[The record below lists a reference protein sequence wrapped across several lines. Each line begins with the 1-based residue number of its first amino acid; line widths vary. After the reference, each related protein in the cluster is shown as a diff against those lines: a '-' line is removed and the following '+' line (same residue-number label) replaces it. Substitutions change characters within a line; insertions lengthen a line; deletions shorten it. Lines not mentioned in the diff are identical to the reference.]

1 MHGPRVS
8 FREDGKKVLESDAVS
23 HRKLRSYT
31 TFLVV
36 LGWVHV
42 GAGALA
48 GLAPWV
54 LAAGQAIPADAAWE
68 PWLLYAAPPLG
79 LLVGALSGLGY
90 FILSGVLRVLLDQ
103 RDLLEDLVQT
113 QRRLLQVAEARQA
126 GSPLA
131 ATDPFDLSDAKDPA
145 EPTL

>member
-1 MHGPRVS
+1 MP
-8 FREDGKKVLESDAVS
+8 ESDAVS
-23 HRKLRSYT
+23 HRGLRSHT
-31 TFLVV
+31 TFLLV

-42 GAGALA
+42 GAGTLV
-48 GLAPWV
+48 GVTPWV
-54 LAAGQAIPADAAWE
+54 LAAGPAIPADAAWA

-113 QRRLLQVAEARQA
+113 QRRLLQVAAARQA
-126 GSPLA
+126 GIPLA
-131 ATDPFDLSDAKDPA
+131 APDPFDLSDAKDTV

>member
-1 MHGPRVS
+1 VPEG
-8 FREDGKKVLESDAVS
+8 DAVS

-42 GAGALA
+42 GAGTLA
-48 GLAPWV
+48 GFAPWV
-54 LAAGQAIPADAAWE
+54 LAAGQAIPVDAAWG

-103 RDLLEDLVQT
+103 RDLLADLVQT
-113 QRRLLQVAEARQA
+113 QRRLLQGAATRQA
-126 GSPLA
+126 GTPLA
-131 ATDPFDLSDAKDPA
+131 APDPFDLSDAREAA

>member
-1 MHGPRVS
+1 MP
-8 FREDGKKVLESDAVS
+8 ESDAVT
-23 HRKLRSYT
+23 HRGLRSHAT
-31 TFLVV
+31 LLVV
-36 LGWVHV
+36 LGWIHI

-48 GLAPWV
+48 GFSPWV
-54 LAAGQAIPADAAWE
+54 LAAGQGISATAAWE
-68 PWLLYAAPPLG
+68 PWLLYAAPPFG

-113 QRRLLQVAEARQA
+113 QRRLLQVAAARQV
-126 GSPLA
+126 GTHLA
-131 ATDPFDLSDAKDPA
+131 VTDPFDLSDAKDAA

>member
-1 MHGPRVS
+1 MGACRRGDAGWRYAVGPGRRTGDPGGRRV
-8 FREDGKKVLESDAVS
+8 G
-23 HRKLRSYT
+23 
-31 TFLVV
+31 
-36 LGWVHV
+36 
-42 GAGALA
+42 
-48 GLAPWV
+48 
-54 LAAGQAIPADAAWE
+54 

-126 GSPLA
+126 GNHLA
-131 ATDPFDLSDAKDPA
+131 APDPFDLSDAKDTV

>member
-1 MHGPRVS
+1 VP
-8 FREDGKKVLESDAVS
+8 ESDTVT
-23 HRKLRSYT
+23 HRGLRSYT

-42 GAGALA
+42 GAGTLA
-48 GLAPWV
+48 GFAPWV
-54 LAAGQAIPADAAWE
+54 LAAGQGISADAAWA

-113 QRRLLQVAEARQA
+113 QRRLLQVAAARQV
-126 GSPLA
+126 GTHLPV
-131 ATDPFDLSDAKDPA
+131 TEPFDLSGCG
-145 EPTL
+145 

>member
-1 MHGPRVS
+1 MS
-8 FREDGKKVLESDAVS
+8 ASDPPS
-23 HRKLRSYT
+23 HSKLRSYT

-42 GAGALA
+42 GAGTLA
-48 GLAPWV
+48 GFVPWV
-54 LAAGQAIPADAAWE
+54 LAAGKAIPADASWASWI
-68 PWLLYAAPPLG
+68 LYAGPPFG

-113 QRRLLQVAEARQA
+113 QQRLLQVAAAPQ
-126 GSPLA
+126 GGTYLA
-131 ATDPFDLSDAKDPA
+131 ATDPFDLSDAKDA
-145 EPTL
+145 TEPTL

>member
-1 MHGPRVS
+1 MSEG
-8 FREDGKKVLESDAVS
+8 DALS
-23 HRKLRSYT
+23 HRGLRSYA

-42 GAGALA
+42 GAGLLA
-48 GLAPWV
+48 GCVPWV
-54 LAAGQAIPADAAWE
+54 LAAGQAMPADVAWA

-79 LLVGALSGLGY
+79 LLAGALVGLGY

-113 QRRLLQVAEARQA
+113 QRRLLQAAVAQRA
-126 GSPLA
+126 GTPLA
-131 ATDPFDLSDAKDPA
+131 ATDPFDLNDAKNAD

>member
-1 MHGPRVS
+1 MP
-8 FREDGKKVLESDAVS
+8 ESDTVT
-23 HRKLRSYT
+23 HRGLRSYT

-42 GAGALA
+42 GAGTLA
-48 GLAPWV
+48 GFAPWV
-54 LAAGQAIPADAAWE
+54 FAAGQGISADTAWA

-113 QRRLLQVAEARQA
+113 QRRLLQVAAARQV
-126 GSPLA
+126 GTHLPV
-131 ATDPFDLSDAKDPA
+131 TDPFDLSDAKDA
-145 EPTL
+145 VEPTL

>member
-1 MHGPRVS
+1 MSTDDPP
-8 FREDGKKVLESDAVS
+8 S

-36 LGWVHV
+36 LGWLHV
-42 GAGALA
+42 GAGTLA
-48 GLAPWV
+48 GVAPWV
-54 LAAGQAIPADAAWE
+54 LAAGQAIPADAAWA
-68 PWLLYAAPPLG
+68 PWLFYAAPPLG

-113 QRRLLQVAEARQA
+113 QRRLLQAAAAQRA
-126 GSPLA
+126 GTPPL
-131 ATDPFDLSDAKDPA
+131 ATDPFDLRDARDA
-145 EPTL
+145 DEPTL